1 MSFNKKNKIY
11 QIINNREGNK
21 LKIFLIE
28 NYEYIIKNI
37 LKEQKE
43 ENLKDFE
50 IMEIKD
56 ISIEI
61 IYSFFVVFFQKQIIF
76 SKNKECYMDWNFNPE
91 SIKDIES
98 FKKYFTKS
106 IPYKKE
112 THDAIYNMNTYLNL
126 IGYHKE
132 PYESVQ
138 EKYKNVGKISYY
150 IVDYFFKSYL
160 EIKIIKNLKI
170 KV

>member
-1 MSFNKKNKIY
+1 
-11 QIINNREGNK
+11 
-21 LKIFLIE
+21 
-28 NYEYIIKNI
+28 
-37 LKEQKE
+37 
-43 ENLKDFE
+43 
-50 IMEIKD
+50 
-56 ISIEI
+56 
-61 IYSFFVVFFQKQIIF
+61 
-76 SKNKECYMDWNFNPE
+76 
-91 SIKDIES
+91 
-98 FKKYFTKS
+98 
-106 IPYKKE
+106 
-112 THDAIYNMNTYLNL
+112 NMNTYLNL